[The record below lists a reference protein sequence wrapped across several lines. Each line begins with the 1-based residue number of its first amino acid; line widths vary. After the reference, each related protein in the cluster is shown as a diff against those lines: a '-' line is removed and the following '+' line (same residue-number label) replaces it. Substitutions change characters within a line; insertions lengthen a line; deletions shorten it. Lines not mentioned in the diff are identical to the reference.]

1 MNIRFFL
8 RPGLLIDGE
17 AFTLLLTY
25 TRDIGTFT
33 FLSNNGKL
41 SDFLGDQIHN
51 YKEFKPLVIS
61 FKYYI
66 SLEITIFAFD
76 D

>member
-41 SDFLGDQIHN
+41 ELYQ
-51 YKEFKPLVIS
+51 
-61 FKYYI
+61 
-66 SLEITIFAFD
+66 
-76 D
+76 